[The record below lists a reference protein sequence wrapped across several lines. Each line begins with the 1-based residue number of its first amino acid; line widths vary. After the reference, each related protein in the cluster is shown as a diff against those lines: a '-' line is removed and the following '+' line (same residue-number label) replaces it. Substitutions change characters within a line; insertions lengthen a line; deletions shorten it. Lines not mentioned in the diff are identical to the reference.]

1 MKRTVYI
8 AFLAVTAAMALI
20 SCSKEELSDQSVIK
34 EEVIINNEFDQWLY
48 DNFLEPYNIRIKYRY
63 SDTETDMDYYLTPA
77 DYRQSIA
84 LAHLIMAICIEP
96 YDDVTNSTDFIRAN
110 YPKLLFFSG
119 SPAYTSNGSILMGS
133 AEGGMKIT
141 LYAVDNLDTDHITAD
156 MDYFKTLHHE
166 FVHILHH
173 KVPYPTDFNEI
184 SGEMYVGDSC
194 WDIYP
199 TDASAQ
205 KAGFISSYSATDS
218 DEDFAELIS
227 YYVTRSESVWESYL
241 ENAGEEGAKIINSKF
256 SIAKT
261 YMMNK
266 WGIDLEKLRNSVL
279 SHTAKVPEMD
289 LYSLD

>member
-1 MKRTVYI
+1 MKRILYL
-8 AFLAVTAAMALI
+8 AFLAGLTAAAFC
-20 SCSKEELSDQSVIK
+20 SCNKDELESESIIK
-34 EEVIINNEFDQWLY
+34 EEDIINNEFDQWLY
-48 DNFLEPYNIRIKYRY
+48 DNFLIPYNIRIQYRY

-77 DYRQSIA
+77 DYNQSIA

-96 YDDVTNSTDFIRAN
+96 YDDVTNSTDFIRSN
-110 YPKLLFFSG
+110 YPKLLYFSG

-141 LYAVDNLDTDHITAD
+141 LYAVDDLDTDHITAD

-166 FVHILHH
+166 FIHILHH
-173 KVPYPTDFNEI
+173 KVPYPTEFNEI
-184 SGEMYVGDSC
+184 SGEQYVGDSC

-205 KAGFISSYSATDS
+205 KDGFISSYSATDS

-227 YYVTRSESVWESYL
+227 YYVTRSEAVWNGYL
-241 ENAGEEGAKIINSKF
+241 ENAGEAGAEIINSKF

-261 YMMNK
+261 YMQTK
-266 WGIDLEKLRNSVL
+266 WGIDLKKLRDAVL
-279 SHTAKVPEMD
+279 SRTAKVPEMD